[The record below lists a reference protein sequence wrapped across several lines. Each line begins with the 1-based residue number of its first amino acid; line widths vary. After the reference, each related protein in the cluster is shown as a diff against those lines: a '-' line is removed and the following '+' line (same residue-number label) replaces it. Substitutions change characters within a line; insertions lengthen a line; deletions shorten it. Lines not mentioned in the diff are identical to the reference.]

1 MVLFPS
7 SFGSRSEWPRALQLL
22 IKMVIK
28 MVIRCCLKWEGC
40 SLLECGF
47 MFKIIVDVIS
57 VVDLH
62 TMLVQKS

>member
-22 IKMVIK
+22 IKMVI
-28 MVIRCCLKWEGC
+28 RCCLKWEER

-57 VVDLH
+57 VADLH